1 MTSQDIRNQ
10 FIQYFKDRNHKF
22 VRSSGVVPFDD
33 PTLLF
38 TNAGMNQFK
47 GIFLETETAEYP
59 RAVNSQKCI
68 RVSGKH
74 NDLEEVG
81 RDTYHHTFFEML
93 GNWSFGDYYKED
105 AIKMAW
111 ELFTDVWKIPK
122 DKLYATV
129 YKDDDEAFELWEQV
143 TDIPRE
149 NILRFGDKDNFWE
162 MGETGPCGPCSEIHV
177 DVGGDPAISGSHPE
191 LGVNTDSPR
200 FIELWN
206 LVFIQYFREADG
218 SLTDLPNKHVDTG
231 AGLERIVAFVQGK
244 TSNYDTD
251 LFTPILDEISEI
263 TGSKYDAGEAG
274 MAQRVIA
281 DHVRMLTFS
290 ISDGALPANDGRGYV
305 LRRILRRAARYGR
318 NLGMDEAFIYKLVPG
333 VVRIMGEAYPEL
345 HERVAYIQKVI
356 KSEED
361 SFGQT
366 LDRGLLKFSDLV
378 TETLAAGAK
387 TISGAEVFKL
397 YDTFGFPVDLT
408 QLLAEEKELD
418 VDVAGFES
426 LMAAQREKA
435 RQATQF
441 KQSASQGAEWR
452 ILKSGSHSSFL
463 GYTHLRLDT
472 SIAQVLE
479 TTDKYFVVLSETP
492 FYAESGGQVGD
503 SGRIFNAN
511 MELQVLDTRKE
522 GDTIIHETRLVSGEF
537 NTAPV
542 IAEIDVQRR
551 QAIIRNHSATHLLN
565 AALRKVL
572 GEHVK
577 QAGSLVDAHHLR
589 FDFNHFEKMT
599 SQERTLV
606 EKMVNEQIRKNTS
619 AIIREQS
626 FDDARSEGALAFFG
640 EKYGAEVRTVKF
652 GEYSHELCGGVHVR
666 ATGAIG
672 YFRIESESA
681 IAAGV
686 RRIEAVT
693 GSTAEENAR
702 QERGAVDQL
711 RHILNS
717 EIGDLGQRVQTLI
730 DEQKQLEKQLK
741 HLFFDQ
747 AASRL
752 TQIIDNARVISGV
765 NVVSEVVEVPDT
777 EALKDLGSELLRQLK
792 SGVGILGTIVEGA
805 PYVVC
810 VVSDDM
816 IAQHKIKAGN
826 IVRELGKQLGGGGG
840 GKPQMAT
847 AGGQDAGALKRV
859 ITDAYDLIGA
869 LLGCKPN

>member
-22 VRSSGVVPFDD
+22 VRSAGVVPFDD

-47 GIFLETETAEYP
+47 GIFLETETADHP

-93 GNWSFGDYYKED
+93 GNWSFGDYYKKD

-111 ELFTDVWKIPK
+111 DLFTHVWQIPRE
-122 DKLYATV
+122 KLYATV
-129 YKDDDEAFELWEQV
+129 YKDDDEAFELWSTI
-143 TDIPRE
+143 TDIPKA

-177 DVGGDPAISGSHPE
+177 DVGGDPAIDGSHPE

-200 FIELWN
+200 FMELWN
-206 LVFIQYFREADG
+206 LVFIQYFRESDG
-218 SLTDLPNKHVDTG
+218 SLTELPNKHVDTG
-231 AGLERIVAFVQGK
+231 AGLERIVAFLQGK
-244 TSNYDTD
+244 NSNYDTD
-251 LFTPILDEISEI
+251 LFTPLLDEITELSGI
-263 TGSKYDAGEAG
+263 PYDPGTAG
-274 MAQRVIA
+274 MAHRVIA
-281 DHVRMLTFS
+281 DHIRMLTFS

-318 NLGMDEAFIYKLVPG
+318 NLGMNEAFIYKMVPT
-333 VVRIMGEAYPEL
+333 VVQIMGDAYPEL

-361 SFGQT
+361 SFSQT
-366 LDRGLLKFSDLV
+366 LDRGLQIFSGLVKDL
-378 TETLAAGAK
+378 LARDEK
-387 TISGAEVFKL
+387 TISGENVFKL

-408 QLLAEEKELD
+408 SLMAQEEGLE

-441 KQSASQGAEWR
+441 KQTASKGAEWR
-452 ILKSGSHSSFL
+452 VLKPGVHSSFH
-463 GYTHLRLDT
+463 GYTHKRLDT
-472 SIAQVLE
+472 SMTQIME
-479 TTDKYFVVLSETP
+479 NDDKVYVILTETP

-503 SGRIFNAN
+503 TGRIFNSG
-511 MELQVLDTRKE
+511 MELSVLDTRKD
-522 GDTIIHETRLVSGEF
+522 GDSIIHETRLVSGEL
-537 NTAPV
+537 NEEPV
-542 IAEIDVQRR
+542 IAEIDVERR
-551 QAIIRNHSATHLLN
+551 NDIIRNHSATHLLN

-572 GEHVK
+572 GDHVK
-577 QAGSLVDAHHLR
+577 QAGSLVNAEHLR

-599 SQERTLV
+599 GEELTTV
-606 EKMVNEQIRKNTS
+606 EKMVNTEIRNNNS
-619 AIIREQS
+619 ASIREQS
-626 FDDARSEGALAFFG
+626 FDAARQEGALAFFG
-640 EKYGAEVRTVKF
+640 EKYGDQVRTVRF
-652 GEYSHELCGGVHVR
+652 GEYSHELCGGVHVQ
-666 ATGAIG
+666 ATGDIG
-672 YFRIESESA
+672 SFRIESESA

-693 GSTAEENAR
+693 GITAETRAR
-702 QERGAVDQL
+702 QDRVAVDHL
-711 RHILNS
+711 RHLLNS
-717 EIGDLGQRVQTLI
+717 TVGDLDQKVQLLI
-730 DEQKQLEKQLK
+730 NEKKVLEKQVKELS
-741 HLFFDQ
+741 FDQ
-747 AASRL
+747 AASVL
-752 TQIIDNARVISGV
+752 SDIVTKARSIAGV
-765 NVVSEVVEVPDT
+765 KVVSDVVDVPDT
-777 EALKDLGSELLRQLK
+777 EALKDLGSELLRLLK
-792 SGVGILGTIVEGA
+792 SGVGVLGTVIDGS

-816 IAQHKIKAGN
+816 IAQHKLKAGN

-847 AGGQDAGALKRV
+847 AGGKDAGAL
-859 ITDAYDLIGA
+859 TDTIAGVYDMIGA
-869 LLGCKPN
+869 LLG